1 MVKFLKNIAPDAV
14 AILAFL
20 VISFVYFATPI
31 SEGLV
36 LGGHDSVASIGSGQ
50 EQLQHL
56 AETGE
61 RTRWTGTMFSG
72 MPTYQISP
80 SYSSGK
86 LLDALYWVYGL
97 GTTGVLNYV
106 FLYLLGF
113 YILLRCFNLKPWV
126 SAVGAV
132 AWAFSSY
139 FFIIIAA
146 GHIWKAMTLALIP
159 PTIAGMILCYRG
171 KLLWGGALTALFTAL
186 QILSNH
192 AQMSYY
198 FFFLMALL
206 TICYGVAAL
215 LEKEKGERRKEE
227 DVASPLTAP
236 PSPLTA
242 TPSPLTA
249 TPSPLTVKG
258 WLKATGVIVCA
269 GILGVLANLPNL
281 YHTYTYSKES
291 MRGKAELTP
300 PASSKQTATEGLDRD
315 YITQWSYGIDETLT
329 LLIPEFKGGGSRSIL
344 DREGVEKLD
353 GYNEFRNN
361 AYQFQQMTGGQAYP
375 PGIMEYWGDQ
385 PFTVGPV
392 YVGAAICFLFVLGMF
407 YVGGPVKWALVLATL
422 LSFLFAWG
430 KNLMP
435 VTDFF
440 IDYLPLYNKFRTVSS
455 ALVVAEFTFP
465 LLAILA
471 LAKALCQPETL
482 FGSKAGRIGMGAA
495 TVLTTGLCL
504 LLAFVPSVAGD
515 CLSQNDAYTLNAMSG
530 WGFPPQLTSG
540 LKTAIVSMHHD
551 ILSSSALIS
560 GLICLVVS
568 IILWLWT
575 KKRVPAWAV
584 VGIIGV
590 VTLVDMW
597 KVNKNYL
604 NNDSFSDPVVQLNG
618 FAKTPAD
625 EQILADTSLSY
636 RVANLGAGN
645 PFNET
650 TNETSYYHKSIG
662 GYHAAK
668 LHRYQDLIDHHLNR
682 ELNSFT
688 KALGAAAGDITSIK
702 MDSIAPVLNM
712 LNTKY
717 FIFGQ
722 KQQAFAVEN
731 IYHNGNGWFVDKLD
745 FVPNADKEM
754 AALHGMDTKRE
765 AVADERF
772 RSALETTKLGQG
784 TVELTQYAPNEMH
797 YKVQSAEGGV
807 VVFSEIYYPGWTVTI
822 DGNEAEL
829 GRVNYILRA
838 VRVPAGAHEIK
849 MEFRPASVD
858 TTTSIAFFA
867 IGCIKGALLVA
878 IIIAIRRWRKKRKA

>member
-1 MVKFLKNIAPDAV
+1 MVKFLKHIAPDVV

-20 VISFVYFATPI
+20 VISFAYFATPI

-36 LGGHDSVASIGSGQ
+36 LGGHDSVAAIGSGQ
-50 EQLQHL
+50 EQVQFY

-72 MPTYQISP
+72 MPTYQIAP
-80 SYSSGK
+80 AYDSGK
-86 LLDALYWVYGL
+86 LLNFMYSIYGL

-113 YILLRCFNLKPWV
+113 YVLLRCFNLKPWLA
-126 SAVGAV
+126 AVGSV

-198 FFFLMALL
+198 FFFLMALITL
-206 TICYGVAAL
+206 CYGVATL
-215 LEKEKGERRKEE
+215 RGKKNTEE
-227 DVASPLTAP
+227 TSLTSNLSPLTP
-236 PSPLTA
+236 KS
-242 TPSPLTA
+242 
-249 TPSPLTVKG
+249 
-258 WLKATGVIVCA
+258 WLKATGVIAFA

-281 YHTYTYSKES
+281 YHTYTYAKES

-300 PASSKQTATEGLDRD
+300 PPSSGQKATEGLDRD

-329 LLIPEFKGGGSRSIL
+329 LLIPEYKGGGSRSIL
-344 DREGVEKLD
+344 EREGVEKLD
-353 GYNEFRNN
+353 GYSDFRTH

-407 YVGGPVKWALVLATL
+407 YVGGPVKWALVLATIVSL
-422 LSFLFAWG
+422 LFAWG

-440 IDYLPLYNKFRTVSS
+440 IDYLPMYNKFRTVSS

-471 LAKALCQPETL
+471 LAKVLKSPETL
-482 FGSKAGRIGMGAA
+482 FGTKAGRIGMGVA
-495 TVLTTGLCL
+495 TVFTTGLCL

-515 CLSQNDAYTLNAMSG
+515 CLSQNDVYTISAMNG
-530 WGFPPQLTSG
+530 WGFPAHFTSA
-540 LKTAIVSMHHD
+540 LKSAIVSMHHD
-551 ILSSSALIS
+551 ILSASALNS
-560 GLICLVVS
+560 GLICLAVS
-568 IILWLWT
+568 IVLWMWA
-575 KKRVPAWAV
+575 KKRIPAWAV
-584 VGIIGV
+584 IGV
-590 VTLVDMW
+590 IGAITLVDMW
-597 KVNKNYL
+597 MVNKNYL
-604 NNDSFSDPVVQLNG
+604 NNDSFSDPVVQLND

-625 EQILADTSLSY
+625 KQILADTSLSY

-682 ELNSFT
+682 ELTTFT

-717 FIFGQ
+717 FIFGRE
-722 KQQAFAVEN
+722 QQAFAVEN
-731 IYHNGNGWFVDKLD
+731 IYHNGNGWYVDQLD

-754 AALHGMDTKRE
+754 AALHGMDTKRA

-772 RSALETTKLGQG
+772 RNVLETSTLGQG
-784 TVELTQYAPNEMH
+784 TVELTHYAPNEMH
-797 YKVQSAEGGV
+797 YKVQSEAGGV
-807 VVFSEIYYPGWTVTI
+807 VVFSEIYYPGWTATI
-822 DGNEAEL
+822 DGEEVEL
-829 GRVNYILRA
+829 GRANYILRA
-838 VRVPAGAHEIK
+838 LRVPAGTHEVR
-849 MEFRPASVD
+849 MEFRPVSVE
-858 TTTSIAFFA
+858 TTDSVAFFA
-867 IGCIKGALLVA
+867 IGCIQGALILAVVVA
-878 IIIAIRRWRKKRKA
+878 IRKRRKNRKA

>member
-1 MVKFLKNIAPDAV
+1 MVKFLKHIAPDAV

-20 VISFVYFATPI
+20 VISFAYFATPI

-50 EQLQHL
+50 EQVQFY

-72 MPTYQISP
+72 MPTYQIAP
-80 SYSSGK
+80 VYDSGK
-86 LLDALYWVYGL
+86 WLNFMYSIYGL

-113 YILLRCFNLKPWV
+113 YVLLRCFNIKPWLAV
-126 SAVGAV
+126 VGSA

-159 PTIAGMILCYRG
+159 PTIAGMVLCYRG
-171 KLLWGGALTALFTAL
+171 KLLWGGAVTALFTAL

-206 TICYGVAAL
+206 AICYGIAAL
-215 LEKEKGERRKEE
+215 RKKTQT
-227 DVASPLTAP
+227 DNSPLTLN
-236 PSPLTA
+236 PSLLTF
-242 TPSPLTA
+242 
-249 TPSPLTVKG
+249 KG
-258 WLKATGVIVCA
+258 WLKATGVIAFA

-281 YHTYTYSKES
+281 YHTYTYAKES

-300 PASSKQTATEGLDRD
+300 PPSAGQKATEGLDRD

-329 LLIPEFKGGGSRSIL
+329 LLIPEYKGGGSRSIL
-344 DREGVEKLD
+344 EREGVEKLD
-353 GYNEFRNN
+353 GYSDFRTH

-422 LSFLFAWG
+422 LSLLFAWG

-440 IDYLPLYNKFRTVSS
+440 IDYLPMYNKFRTVSS

-471 LAKALCQPETL
+471 LAKVLKAPETL
-482 FGSKAGRIGMGAA
+482 FGTKQGRIGMGVA

-504 LLAFVPSVAGD
+504 LLAFVPGVAGD
-515 CLSQNDAYTLNAMSG
+515 CLSQNDAYTIGAMNG
-530 WGFPPQLTSG
+530 WGFPAHFTSA
-540 LKTAIVSMHHD
+540 LKDAIVSMHHD
-551 ILSSSALIS
+551 ILSASALNS
-560 GLICLVVS
+560 GLICLAVS
-568 IILWLWT
+568 IVLWLWT
-575 KKRVPAWAV
+575 KKRIPAWAV
-584 VGIIGV
+584 VGVIGA
-590 VTLVDMW
+590 VTLTDMW
-597 KVNKNYL
+597 MVNKNYL
-604 NNDSFSDPVVQLNG
+604 NNESFSDPVVQLND

-636 RVANLGAGN
+636 RVANLGGGS

-682 ELNSFT
+682 ELSDFT

-717 FIFGQ
+717 FIFGRE
-722 KQQAFAVEN
+722 QQAFAVEN
-731 IYHNGNGWFVDKLD
+731 IYHNGNGWFVDQLD

-772 RSALETTKLGQG
+772 RSALETQTLGQG
-784 TVELTQYAPNEMH
+784 TVELTLYAPNEMH
-797 YKVQSAEGGV
+797 YKVQSEAGGV
-807 VVFSEIYYPGWTVTI
+807 VVFSEIYYPGWTATI

-829 GRVNYILRA
+829 GRVNYVLRA
-838 VRVPAGAHEIK
+838 LRVPAGTHDIK
-849 MEFRPASVD
+849 MEFRPTSVS
-858 TTTSIAFFA
+858 TTTSIAYFA
-867 IGCIKGALLVA
+867 ICGILGLFLVA
-878 IIIAIRRWRKKRKA
+878 IVVVIRKKRKTELTKN

>member
-14 AILAFL
+14 AIAIFL
-20 VISFVYFATPI
+20 VISFAYFATPI

-36 LGGHDSVASIGSGQ
+36 LGGHDTVASIGCGR
-50 EQLQHL
+50 EQLAHL

-61 RTRWTGTMFSG
+61 RSRWIGTMFSG
-72 MPTYQISP
+72 MPTYQIAP
-80 SYSSGK
+80 SYDSGK
-86 LLDALYWVYGL
+86 LLDVVYAVYSL
-97 GTTGVLNYV
+97 GTTGVLSYV

-113 YILLRCFNLKPWV
+113 YILLRCFSVKPLL
-126 SAVGAV
+126 AGVGAV

-146 GHIWKAMTLALIP
+146 GHIWKVMTLALIP
-159 PTIAGMILCYRG
+159 PTIAGVILCYRG
-171 KLLWGGALTALFTAL
+171 KLLWGGVLVTLFTAL
-186 QILSNH
+186 QIMTNH
-192 AQMSYY
+192 IQMSYY
-198 FFFLMALL
+198 FCFLMALIV
-206 TICYGVAAL
+206 ICYGVSAVKNGA
-215 LEKEKGERRKEE
+215 GELNLK
-227 DVASPLTAP
+227 
-236 PSPLTA
+236 
-242 TPSPLTA
+242 
-249 TPSPLTVKG
+249 K
-258 WLKATGVIVCA
+258 WLKATAVVVVA
-269 GILGVLANLPNL
+269 GIAGVLANLPTL
-281 YHTYTYSKES
+281 YHTYAYSKES

-300 PASSKQTATEGLDRD
+300 LPSSKQEVTDGLERD

-344 DREGVEKLD
+344 EREGVEKLE
-353 GYNEFRNN
+353 GYNDFRTN
-361 AYQFQQMTGGQAYP
+361 AYQFQQMTGGKAYP

-407 YVGGPVKWALVLATL
+407 YVGGPVKWALVWATL

-440 IDYLPLYNKFRTVSS
+440 IDYLPMYNKFRTVSS

-465 LLAILA
+465 LLAMLA
-471 LAKALCQPETL
+471 LAKVLKSPETL
-482 FGSKAGRIGMGAA
+482 FGTKAGRLGMGVA
-495 TVLTTGLCL
+495 TALTTGLCL

-515 CLSQNDAYTLNAMSG
+515 CLSQSDAQTLGAMNG
-530 WGFPPQLTSG
+530 WGFPAQLTSG

-551 ILSSSALIS
+551 ILSASALNS
-560 GLICLVVS
+560 GLICLAVS
-568 IILWLWT
+568 IMLWLWA

-584 VGIIGV
+584 VGVIGV

-604 NNDSFSDPVVQLNG
+604 NDDSFADPVVQLND

-625 EQILADTSLSY
+625 IQILADTSLSY
-636 RVANLGAGN
+636 RVANLSGGS

-668 LHRYQDLIDHHLNR
+668 LHRYQDLIDRHLNR
-682 ELNSFT
+682 ELSDFT

-717 FIFGQ
+717 FIFGK

-745 FVPNADKEM
+745 FVANADKEM
-754 AALHGMDTKRE
+754 AALYGMDTKHE

-772 RSALETTKLGQG
+772 RSVLETQTLGQG
-784 TVELTQYAPNEMH
+784 TVELTHYAPNEMH
-797 YKVQSAEGGV
+797 YKVQSEAGGV
-807 VVFSEIYYPGWTVTI
+807 VVFSEIYYPGWTATI
-822 DGNEAEL
+822 DGEAVEL
-829 GRVNYILRA
+829 GRVNYVLRA
-838 VRVPAGAHEIK
+838 LRVPAGAHEVK
-849 MEFRPASVD
+849 MEFRPASVS
-858 TTTSIAFFA
+858 TTTGIAYFA
-867 IGCIKGALLVA
+867 ICGILGLFLVA
-878 IIIAIRRWRKKRKA
+878 IVVAIRKKRKTELTKN

>member
-1 MVKFLKNIAPDAV
+1 MVKFLKHIAPDAV

-20 VISFVYFATPI
+20 VISFAYFATPI

-50 EQLQHL
+50 EQVQFY

-72 MPTYQISP
+72 MPTYQIAP
-80 SYSSGK
+80 SYDSGK
-86 LLDALYWVYGL
+86 LLNFMYSIYGL

-113 YILLRCFNLKPWV
+113 YVLLRCFNIKPWL
-126 SAVGAV
+126 AVVGSV

-171 KLLWGGALTALFTAL
+171 KLLWGGAITALFTAL

-206 TICYGVAAL
+206 AICYGIAAL
-215 LEKEKGERRKEE
+215 LKKTQT
-227 DVASPLTAP
+227 DNSPLTFN
-236 PSPLTA
+236 PSPLTF
-242 TPSPLTA
+242 
-249 TPSPLTVKG
+249 KG
-258 WLKATGVIVCA
+258 WLKATGVIAFA

-281 YHTYTYSKES
+281 YHTYTYAKES

-300 PASSKQTATEGLDRD
+300 PPSAGQKATEGLDRD

-329 LLIPEFKGGGSRSIL
+329 LLIPEYKGGGSRSIL

-353 GYNEFRNN
+353 GYSEFRSH

-407 YVGGPVKWALVLATL
+407 YVGGPVKWALVLATIVSL
-422 LSFLFAWG
+422 LFAWG

-440 IDYLPLYNKFRTVSS
+440 IDYLPMYNKFRTVSS

-471 LAKALCQPETL
+471 LAKVLKSPETL
-482 FGSKAGRIGMGAA
+482 FGTKAGRIGMGVA

-515 CLSQNDAYTLNAMSG
+515 CLSQNDAYTIGAMNG
-530 WGFPPQLTSG
+530 WGFPAHFTSA
-540 LKTAIVSMHHD
+540 LKDAIVSMHHD
-551 ILSSSALIS
+551 ILSASALNS
-560 GLICLVVS
+560 GLICLAVS
-568 IILWLWT
+568 IVLWLWT
-575 KKRVPAWAV
+575 KKRIPAWAV
-584 VGIIGV
+584 VGVIGA
-590 VTLVDMW
+590 VTLTDMW
-597 KVNKNYL
+597 MVNKNYL
-604 NNDSFSDPVVQLNG
+604 NNESFSDPVVQLND

-636 RVANLGAGN
+636 RVANLGGGS

-682 ELNSFT
+682 ELSDFT

-717 FIFGQ
+717 FIFGRE
-722 KQQAFAVEN
+722 QQAFAVEN
-731 IYHNGNGWFVDKLD
+731 IYHNGNGWFVDQLD

-772 RSALETTKLGQG
+772 RNALETQTLGQG
-784 TVELTQYAPNEMH
+784 TVELTHYAPNEMH
-797 YKVQSAEGGV
+797 YKVQSEAGGV
-807 VVFSEIYYPGWTVTI
+807 VVFSEIYYPGWTATI
-822 DGNEAEL
+822 DGEAVEL
-829 GRVNYILRA
+829 GRVNYVLRA
-838 VRVPAGAHEIK
+838 LRVPAGTHDIK
-849 MEFRPASVD
+849 MEFRPASVS
-858 TTTSIAFFA
+858 TTTGIAYFA
-867 IGCIKGALLVA
+867 ICGILGLFLVA
-878 IIIAIRRWRKKRKA
+878 IVVAIRKKRKTELTKN

>member
-1 MVKFLKNIAPDAV
+1 MVKFLKHIAPDVV

-20 VISFVYFATPI
+20 VISFAYFATPI

-50 EQLQHL
+50 EQVQFY

-72 MPTYQISP
+72 MPTYQIAP
-80 SYSSGK
+80 AYDSGK
-86 LLDALYWVYGL
+86 LLNFMYSIYGL

-113 YILLRCFNLKPWV
+113 YVLLRCFNLKPWL
-126 SAVGAV
+126 ATVGSV

-198 FFFLMALL
+198 FFFLMALISL
-206 TICYGVAAL
+206 CYGVATL
-215 LEKEKGERRKEE
+215 RGKKNTE
-227 DVASPLTAP
+227 ASPLTVN
-236 PSPLTA
+236 PSPLT
-242 TPSPLTA
+242 P
-249 TPSPLTVKG
+249 KR
-258 WLKATGVIVCA
+258 WLKATGVIAFA

-281 YHTYTYSKES
+281 YHTYTYAKES

-300 PASSKQTATEGLDRD
+300 PPSSGQKATEGLDRD

-329 LLIPEFKGGGSRSIL
+329 LLIPEYKGGGSRSIL
-344 DREGVEKLD
+344 EREGVEKLD
-353 GYNEFRNN
+353 GYSDFRTY
-361 AYQFQQMTGGQAYP
+361 AYQFQQMAGGQAYP
-375 PGIMEYWGDQ
+375 PGIFEYWGDQ

-407 YVGGPVKWALVLATL
+407 YVGGPLKWALVLATL
-422 LSFLFAWG
+422 LSLLFAWG

-440 IDYLPLYNKFRTVSS
+440 IDYLPMYNKFRTVSS
-455 ALVVAEFTFP
+455 ALVVVEFTFP
-465 LLAILA
+465 LLATLA
-471 LAKALCQPETL
+471 LAKVLKAPETL
-482 FGSKAGRIGMGAA
+482 FGTKQGRIGMGVA
-495 TVLTTGLCL
+495 TALTTGLCL
-504 LLAFVPSVAGD
+504 LLAFMPSVAGD
-515 CLSQNDAYTLNAMSG
+515 CLSQNDAYTLSAMNG
-530 WGFPPQLTSG
+530 WGFPAHFTSA
-540 LKTAIVSMHHD
+540 LKSAIVSMHHD
-551 ILSSSALIS
+551 ILSASALNSALI
-560 GLICLVVS
+560 CLAVS
-568 IILWLWT
+568 IVLWMWA
-575 KKRVPAWAV
+575 KKRIPAWAV
-584 VGIIGV
+584 IGV
-590 VTLVDMW
+590 IGVITLVDMW
-597 KVNKNYL
+597 MVNKNYL
-604 NNDSFSDPVVQLNG
+604 NNDSFSDPVVQLND

-625 EQILADTSLSY
+625 KQILADTSLSY

-668 LHRYQDLIDHHLNR
+668 LHRYQDLIDRHLNR
-682 ELNSFT
+682 ELTTFT

-717 FIFGQ
+717 FIFGRE
-722 KQQAFAVEN
+722 QQAFAVEN
-731 IYHNGNGWFVDKLD
+731 IYHNGNGWYVDQLN

-754 AALHGMDTKRE
+754 AALHGMDTKRA

-772 RSALETTKLGQG
+772 RGVLETATLGQG
-784 TVELTQYAPNEMH
+784 TVELTHYAPNEMH
-797 YKVQSAEGGV
+797 YTVQSEEGGV
-807 VVFSEIYYPGWTVTI
+807 VVFSEIYYPGWTATI
-822 DGNEAEL
+822 DGTEAEL
-829 GRVNYILRA
+829 GRVNYVLRA
-838 VRVPAGAHEIK
+838 LRVPAGTHTIV
-849 MEFRPASVD
+849 MEFRPASVS
-858 TTTSIAFFA
+858 TTEYVAFLA
-867 IGCIKGALLVA
+867 IGCIKGLLLGAIIVA
-878 IIIAIRRWRKKRKA
+878 IRKRRKKNAS

>member
-1 MVKFLKNIAPDAV
+1 
-14 AILAFL
+14 
-20 VISFVYFATPI
+20 
-31 SEGLV
+31 
-36 LGGHDSVASIGSGQ
+36 
-50 EQLQHL
+50 
-56 AETGE
+56 
-61 RTRWTGTMFSG
+61 
-72 MPTYQISP
+72 
-80 SYSSGK
+80 
-86 LLDALYWVYGL
+86 
-97 GTTGVLNYV
+97 
-106 FLYLLGF
+106 
-113 YILLRCFNLKPWV
+113 
-126 SAVGAV
+126 
-132 AWAFSSY
+132 
-139 FFIIIAA
+139 
-146 GHIWKAMTLALIP
+146 
-159 PTIAGMILCYRG
+159 
-171 KLLWGGALTALFTAL
+171 
-186 QILSNH
+186 
-192 AQMSYY
+192 
-198 FFFLMALL
+198 
-206 TICYGVAAL
+206 
-215 LEKEKGERRKEE
+215 
-227 DVASPLTAP
+227 
-236 PSPLTA
+236 
-242 TPSPLTA
+242 
-249 TPSPLTVKG
+249 
-258 WLKATGVIVCA
+258 
-269 GILGVLANLPNL
+269 
-281 YHTYTYSKES
+281 
-291 MRGKAELTP
+291 
-300 PASSKQTATEGLDRD
+300 
-315 YITQWSYGIDETLT
+315 
-329 LLIPEFKGGGSRSIL
+329 
-344 DREGVEKLD
+344 
-353 GYNEFRNN
+353 
-361 AYQFQQMTGGQAYP
+361 
-375 PGIMEYWGDQ
+375 
-385 PFTVGPV
+385 
-392 YVGAAICFLFVLGMF
+392 
-407 YVGGPVKWALVLATL
+407 
-422 LSFLFAWG
+422 
-430 KNLMP
+430 
-435 VTDFF
+435 
-440 IDYLPLYNKFRTVSS
+440 
-455 ALVVAEFTFP
+455 VAEFTFP

-625 EQILADTSLSY
+625 EQVLADTSLSY

-772 RSALETTKLGQG
+772 RSALETQTLGQG

-797 YKVQSAEGGV
+797 YKVQSEAGGV
-807 VVFSEIYYPGWTVTI
+807 VVFSEIYYPGWTATI
-822 DGNEAEL
+822 DGKEAEL
-829 GRVNYILRA
+829 GRVNYVLRA
-838 VRVPAGAHEIK
+838 LRVPAGAHEIK
-849 MEFRPASVD
+849 MEFRPTSVS
-858 TTTSIAFFA
+858 TTTGIAYFA
-867 IGCIKGALLVA
+867 ICGILGLLLVA
-878 IIIAIRRWRKKRKA
+878 IVVAIRKKRKTELTKN

>member
-1 MVKFLKNIAPDAV
+1 MVKFLKNIAPDAIMV
-14 AILAFL
+14 LAFL
-20 VISFVYFATPI
+20 VISFAYFATPI

-36 LGGHDSVASIGSGQ
+36 LGGHDSVASIGCGQ

-61 RTRWTGTMFSG
+61 RTRWTGTVFSG
-72 MPTYQISP
+72 MPTYQIAP
-80 SYSSGK
+80 SYKSGS
-86 LLDALYWVYGL
+86 LLDFMYSIYGL

-113 YILLRCFNLKPWV
+113 YLLLRCFNLKPWI
-126 SAVGAV
+126 SAVGAI

-146 GHIWKAMTLALIP
+146 GHIWKVMTLALIP
-159 PTIAGMILCYRG
+159 PTIAGLVLCYRG

-186 QILSNH
+186 QIMSNH

-198 FFFLMALL
+198 FFFLMALIAL
-206 TICYGVAAL
+206 CYGVAAL
-215 LEKEKGERRKEE
+215 LKKKEE
-227 DVASPLTAP
+227 GIVPSAVDQPSLTI
-236 PSPLTA
+236 
-242 TPSPLTA
+242 
-249 TPSPLTVKG
+249 KG
-258 WLKATGVIVCA
+258 WLKATGVIAFA

-300 PASSKQTATEGLDRD
+300 PPSAKQESTEGLDRD

-344 DREGVEKLD
+344 EREGVEKLD
-353 GYNEFRNN
+353 GYNEFRSH

-392 YVGAAICFLFVLGMF
+392 YVGAAICFLFVLGIF

-422 LSFLFAWG
+422 LSLLFAWG

-440 IDYLPLYNKFRTVSS
+440 IDYLPMYNKFRTVSS
-455 ALVVAEFTFP
+455 ALVVVEFTFP
-465 LLAILA
+465 LLAMLA
-471 LAKALCQPETL
+471 LAKALRKPETL
-482 FGSKAGRIGMGAA
+482 FGTTNGRVGMGAA
-495 TVLTTGLCL
+495 TIFTTGLCL
-504 LLAFVPSVAGD
+504 LIAFVPSIAGD
-515 CLSQNDAYTLNAMSG
+515 CLSQNDAYTIGAMAN
-530 WGFPPQLTSG
+530 WGFPAHFTSA
-540 LKTAIVSMHHD
+540 LKDAIVSMHHD
-551 ILSSSALIS
+551 ILSASALRS
-560 GLICLVVS
+560 GLICLAVS
-568 IILWLWT
+568 ILLWLWT

-584 VGIIGV
+584 VGVVGI
-590 VTLVDMW
+590 VTLIDMW
-597 KVNKNYL
+597 SVNKNYL
-604 NNDSFSDPVVQLNG
+604 NNESFSDPVVQMNG

-682 ELNSFT
+682 ELADFT

-717 FIFGQ
+717 FIFGS

-731 IYHNGNGWFVDKLD
+731 IYHNGNGWFVDQLD

-772 RSALETTKLGQG
+772 RNALETSTLGQG
-784 TVELTQYAPNEMH
+784 TVELTHYAPNELH
-797 YKVQSAEGGV
+797 YKVQSATGGV
-807 VVFSEIYYPGWTVTI
+807 VVFSEIYYPGWTATI
-822 DGNEAEL
+822 DGTEAEL
-829 GRVNYILRA
+829 GRANYILRA
-838 VRVPAGAHEIK
+838 LRVPAGEHEVI

-858 TTTSIAFFA
+858 ATDTVAFFA
-867 IGCIKGALLVA
+867 IGGIHGLLIAA
-878 IIIAIRRWRKKRKA
+878 IIVTIRKRRKKVSA

>member
-1 MVKFLKNIAPDAV
+1 MVKFLKNSIPD
-14 AILAFL
+14 ILVILIFL
-20 VISFVYFATPI
+20 VISFVYFSTPI

-36 LGGHDSVASIGSGQ
+36 LGGHDSVASIGCGQ
-50 EQLQHL
+50 EQVQYYQ
-56 AETGE
+56 ETGE
-61 RTRWTGTMFSG
+61 RTRWTGTVFSG
-72 MPTYQISP
+72 MPTYQIAP
-80 SYSSGK
+80 AYDSGK
-86 LLDALYWVYGL
+86 LLNFLYSLYGL

-113 YILLRCFNLKPWV
+113 YILLRCFNLKPWL

-159 PTIAGMILCYRG
+159 PTIGGMILCYRG
-171 KLLWGGALTALFTAL
+171 KLLWGGAITALFTAL

-206 TICYGVAAL
+206 ALCYGVAAL
-215 LEKEKGERRKEE
+215 RKNAE
-227 DVASPLTAP
+227 VGNTPLTLNA
-236 PSPLTA
+236 
-242 TPSPLTA
+242 
-249 TPSPLTVKG
+249 
-258 WLKATGVIVCA
+258 WLKATGVIAFA

-281 YHTYTYSKES
+281 YHTYTYAQQS
-291 MRGKAELTP
+291 MRGKAELSP
-300 PASSKQTATEGLDRD
+300 LPSSKQEATEGLDRD

-329 LLIPEFKGGGSRSIL
+329 LLIPEYKGGGSRSIL
-344 DREGVEKLD
+344 EREGVEKLD
-353 GYNEFRNN
+353 GYDQFRSH
-361 AYQFQQMTGGQAYP
+361 AYQFQQMTGGKAYP
-375 PGIMEYWGDQ
+375 PGVLEYWGDQ

-392 YVGAAICFLFVLGMF
+392 YVGAAVCFLFVLGVF

-440 IDYLPLYNKFRTVSS
+440 IDYLPMYNKFRTVSS

-471 LAKALCQPETL
+471 LAKVLQSPETL
-482 FGSKAGRIGMGAA
+482 FGTKAGRIGMGLA

-504 LLAFVPSVAGD
+504 LLAFIPSVAGD
-515 CLSQNDAYTLNAMSG
+515 CLSQNDAYTLGAMNG
-530 WGFPPQLTSG
+530 WGFPAQFTG
-540 LKTAIVSMHHD
+540 ALKDAIVSMHQD
-551 ILSSSALIS
+551 ILSASALNS
-560 GLICLVVS
+560 GLICLAVS
-568 IILWLWT
+568 IVLWLWT

-584 VGIIGV
+584 VGVIGA

-604 NNDSFSDPVVQLNG
+604 NNDSFSDPVVQMSG

-625 EQILADTSLSY
+625 EQILLDTSLSY
-636 RVANLGAGN
+636 RVANLGGGS
-645 PFNET
+645 PFSET

-682 ELNSFT
+682 ELTDFT
-688 KALGAAAGDITSIK
+688 KAIGAAAGDITSIQ

-717 FIFGQ
+717 FIFGRE
-722 KQQAFAVEN
+722 QQAFAVEN
-731 IYHNGNGWFVDKLD
+731 IYHNGNGWFVDRLD

-772 RSALETTKLGQG
+772 RGALETQTLGQG
-784 TVELTQYAPNEMH
+784 TVELTSYAPNEMH
-797 YKVQSAEGGV
+797 YKVQSEAGGV
-807 VVFSEIYYPGWTVTI
+807 VVFSEIYYPGWTATI

-829 GRVNYILRA
+829 GRANYVLRA
-838 VRVPAGAHEIK
+838 LRVPAGEHEIV
-849 MEFRPASVD
+849 MEFRPASVSATD
-858 TTTSIAFFA
+858 SVAFLA
-867 IGCIKGALLVA
+867 IGGITGLLIAAISVA
-878 IIIAIRRWRKKRKA
+878 IKRRRQKNAS

>member
-1 MVKFLKNIAPDAV
+1 MPCVKVVFLMVKFLKNIAPDAV
-14 AILAFL
+14 AIAIFL
-20 VISFVYFATPI
+20 VISFAYFATPI

-36 LGGHDSVASIGSGQ
+36 LGGHDTVASIGCGR
-50 EQLQHL
+50 EQLAHL

-61 RTRWTGTMFSG
+61 RSRWIGTMFSG
-72 MPTYQISP
+72 MPTYQIAP
-80 SYSSGK
+80 SYDSGK
-86 LLDALYWVYGL
+86 LLDVVYAVYSL
-97 GTTGVLNYV
+97 GTTGVLSYV

-113 YILLRCFNLKPWV
+113 YILLRCFSVKPLL
-126 SAVGAV
+126 AGVGAV

-146 GHIWKAMTLALIP
+146 GHIWKVMTLALIP
-159 PTIAGMILCYRG
+159 PTIAGVILCYRG
-171 KLLWGGALTALFTAL
+171 KLLWGGVLVTLFTAL
-186 QILSNH
+186 QIMTNH
-192 AQMSYY
+192 IQMSYY
-198 FFFLMALL
+198 FCFLMALIV
-206 TICYGVAAL
+206 ICYGVSAVKNGA
-215 LEKEKGERRKEE
+215 GELNLK
-227 DVASPLTAP
+227 
-236 PSPLTA
+236 
-242 TPSPLTA
+242 
-249 TPSPLTVKG
+249 K
-258 WLKATGVIVCA
+258 WLKATAVVVVA
-269 GILGVLANLPNL
+269 GIAGVLANLPTL
-281 YHTYTYSKES
+281 YHTYAYSKES

-300 PASSKQTATEGLDRD
+300 LPSSKQEVTDGLERD

-344 DREGVEKLD
+344 EREGVEKLE
-353 GYNEFRNN
+353 GYNDFRTN
-361 AYQFQQMTGGQAYP
+361 AYQFQQMTGGKAYP

-407 YVGGPVKWALVLATL
+407 YVGGPVKWALILATL

-440 IDYLPLYNKFRTVSS
+440 IDYLPMYNKFRTVSS

-465 LLAILA
+465 LLAMLA
-471 LAKALCQPETL
+471 LAKVLKSPDTL
-482 FGSKAGRIGMGAA
+482 FGTKAGRLGMGVA
-495 TVLTTGLCL
+495 TALTTGLCL

-515 CLSQNDAYTLNAMSG
+515 CLSQNDAQTLGAMNG
-530 WGFPPQLTSG
+530 WGFPAQLTSG

-551 ILSSSALIS
+551 ILSASALNS
-560 GLICLVVS
+560 GLICLAVS
-568 IILWLWT
+568 IMLWLWA

-584 VGIIGV
+584 VGVIGV

-604 NNDSFSDPVVQLNG
+604 NDDSFADPVVQLND

-625 EQILADTSLSY
+625 IQILADTSLSY
-636 RVANLGAGN
+636 RVANLSGGS

-668 LHRYQDLIDHHLNR
+668 LHRYQDLIDRHLNR
-682 ELNSFT
+682 ELSDFT

-717 FIFGQ
+717 FIFGK

-731 IYHNGNGWFVDKLD
+731 IYHNGNGWFVDTLD
-745 FVPNADKEM
+745 FVANADKEM
-754 AALHGMDTKRE
+754 AALYGMDTKHE

-772 RSALETTKLGQG
+772 RSVLETQTLGQG
-784 TVELTQYAPNEMH
+784 TVELTHYAPNEMH
-797 YKVQSAEGGV
+797 YKVQSEAGGV
-807 VVFSEIYYPGWTVTI
+807 VVFSEIYYPGWTATI
-822 DGNEAEL
+822 DGEAVEL
-829 GRVNYILRA
+829 GRVNYVLRA
-838 VRVPAGAHEIK
+838 LRVPAGTHDIK
-849 MEFRPASVD
+849 MEFRPTSIS
-858 TTTSIAFFA
+858 TTTGIAYFA
-867 IGCIKGALLVA
+867 ICGILGLFLVA
-878 IIIAIRRWRKKRKA
+878 IVVAIRKIRKTELTKN

>member
-1 MVKFLKNIAPDAV
+1 MVKFLKHIAPDAV

-20 VISFVYFATPI
+20 VISFAYFATPI

-50 EQLQHL
+50 EQVQFY
-56 AETGE
+56 AEMGE

-72 MPTYQISP
+72 MPTYQIAP
-80 SYSSGK
+80 SYDSGK
-86 LLDALYWVYGL
+86 LLNFMYCIYGL

-113 YILLRCFNLKPWV
+113 YVLLRCFNIKPWL
-126 SAVGAV
+126 AVVGSV

-171 KLLWGGALTALFTAL
+171 KLLWGGAITALFTAL

-206 TICYGVAAL
+206 AICYGIAAL
-215 LEKEKGERRKEE
+215 RKKTQT
-227 DVASPLTAP
+227 DNSPLTLN
-236 PSPLTA
+236 PSLLTF
-242 TPSPLTA
+242 
-249 TPSPLTVKG
+249 KG
-258 WLKATGVIVCA
+258 WLKATGVIAFA

-281 YHTYTYSKES
+281 YHTYTYAKES

-300 PASSKQTATEGLDRD
+300 PPSAGQKATEGLDRD

-329 LLIPEFKGGGSRSIL
+329 LLIPEYKGGGSRSIL

-353 GYNEFRNN
+353 GYNDFRSH

-407 YVGGPVKWALVLATL
+407 YVGGPVKWALVLATIVSL
-422 LSFLFAWG
+422 LFAWG

-440 IDYLPLYNKFRTVSS
+440 IDYLPMYNKFRTVSS

-465 LLAILA
+465 LLAMLA
-471 LAKALCQPETL
+471 LAKVLKSPETL
-482 FGSKAGRIGMGAA
+482 FGTKAGRIGMGVA
-495 TVLTTGLCL
+495 TVFTTGLCL
-504 LLAFVPSVAGD
+504 LLAFIPSVAGD
-515 CLSQNDAYTLNAMSG
+515 CLSQNDAYTIGAMNG
-530 WGFPPQLTSG
+530 WGFPAHFTSA
-540 LKTAIVSMHHD
+540 LKDAIVSMHHD
-551 ILSSSALIS
+551 ILSASALNS
-560 GLICLVVS
+560 GLICLAVS
-568 IILWLWT
+568 IVLWLWT
-575 KKRVPAWAV
+575 KKRIPAWAV
-584 VGIIGV
+584 VGVIGA
-590 VTLVDMW
+590 VTLTDMW
-597 KVNKNYL
+597 MVNKNYL
-604 NNDSFSDPVVQLNG
+604 NNESFSDPVVQLND

-636 RVANLGAGN
+636 RVANLGGGS

-682 ELNSFT
+682 ELSDFT

-717 FIFGQ
+717 FIFGRE
-722 KQQAFAVEN
+722 QQAFAVEN
-731 IYHNGNGWFVDKLD
+731 IYHNGNGWFVDQLD

-772 RSALETTKLGQG
+772 RSALETQTLGQG

-797 YKVQSAEGGV
+797 YKVQSEAGGV
-807 VVFSEIYYPGWTVTI
+807 VVFSEIYYPGWTATI

-829 GRVNYILRA
+829 GRVNYVLRA
-838 VRVPAGAHEIK
+838 LRVPAGTHEIK
-849 MEFRPASVD
+849 MEFRPASVS
-858 TTTSIAFFA
+858 TTTGIAYFA
-867 IGCIKGALLVA
+867 ICGILGLFLVA
-878 IIIAIRRWRKKRKA
+878 IVVAIRKKRKTELTKN

>member
-1 MVKFLKNIAPDAV
+1 MVKFLKHIAPDAV

-20 VISFVYFATPI
+20 VISFAYFATPI

-50 EQLQHL
+50 EQVQFY

-72 MPTYQISP
+72 MPTYQIAP
-80 SYSSGK
+80 SYDSGK
-86 LLDALYWVYGL
+86 LLNFMYSIYGL

-113 YILLRCFNLKPWV
+113 YVLLRCFNIKPWL
-126 SAVGAV
+126 AVVGSV

-171 KLLWGGALTALFTAL
+171 KLLWGGAITALFTAL

-206 TICYGVAAL
+206 AICYGIAAL
-215 LEKEKGERRKEE
+215 RKKTQT
-227 DVASPLTAP
+227 DNSPLTFN
-236 PSPLTA
+236 PSPLTF
-242 TPSPLTA
+242 
-249 TPSPLTVKG
+249 KG
-258 WLKATGVIVCA
+258 WLKATGVIAFA

-281 YHTYTYSKES
+281 YHTYTYAKES

-300 PASSKQTATEGLDRD
+300 PPSAGQKATEGLDRD

-329 LLIPEFKGGGSRSIL
+329 LLIPEYKGGGSRSIL

-353 GYNEFRNN
+353 GYSEFRSH

-422 LSFLFAWG
+422 LSLLFAWG

-440 IDYLPLYNKFRTVSS
+440 IDYLPMYNKFRTVSS

-471 LAKALCQPETL
+471 LAKVLKAPETL
-482 FGSKAGRIGMGAA
+482 FGTKQGRIGMGVA
-495 TVLTTGLCL
+495 TVFTTGLCL
-504 LLAFVPSVAGD
+504 LLAFIPSVAGD
-515 CLSQNDAYTLNAMSG
+515 CLSQNDAYTIGAMNG
-530 WGFPPQLTSG
+530 WGFPAHFTSA
-540 LKTAIVSMHHD
+540 LKDAIVSMHHD
-551 ILSSSALIS
+551 ILSASALNS
-560 GLICLVVS
+560 GLICLAVS
-568 IILWLWT
+568 IVLWLWT
-575 KKRVPAWAV
+575 KKRIPAWAV
-584 VGIIGV
+584 VGVIGA
-590 VTLVDMW
+590 VTLTDMW
-597 KVNKNYL
+597 MVNKNYL
-604 NNDSFSDPVVQLNG
+604 NNESFSDPVVQLND

-636 RVANLGAGN
+636 RVANLGGGS

-682 ELNSFT
+682 ELSDFT

-717 FIFGQ
+717 FIFGK

-731 IYHNGNGWFVDKLD
+731 IYHNGNGWFVDQLD

-754 AALHGMDTKRE
+754 AALHGMDTKRK

-772 RSALETTKLGQG
+772 RNVLETSTLGQG
-784 TVELTQYAPNEMH
+784 TVELTHYAPNEMH
-797 YKVQSAEGGV
+797 YKVQSEAGGV
-807 VVFSEIYYPGWTVTI
+807 VVFSEIYYPGWTATI
-822 DGNEAEL
+822 DGEEVEL
-829 GRVNYILRA
+829 GRANYILRA
-838 VRVPAGAHEIK
+838 LRIPAGTHEVR
-849 MEFRPASVD
+849 MEFRPVSVE
-858 TTTSIAFFA
+858 TTDSVAFFA
-867 IGCIKGALLVA
+867 IGCIQGALILAVVVA
-878 IIIAIRRWRKKRKA
+878 IRKRRKNRKA

>member
-1 MVKFLKNIAPDAV
+1 MVKFLKHIAPDAV

-20 VISFVYFATPI
+20 VISFAYFATPI

-50 EQLQHL
+50 EQVQFY

-72 MPTYQISP
+72 MPTYQIAP
-80 SYSSGK
+80 SYDSGK
-86 LLDALYWVYGL
+86 LLNFMYSIYGL

-113 YILLRCFNLKPWV
+113 YVLLRCFNIKPWL
-126 SAVGAV
+126 AVVGSV

-171 KLLWGGALTALFTAL
+171 KLLWGGAITALFTAL

-198 FFFLMALL
+198 FFFLMALISL
-206 TICYGVAAL
+206 CYGGAAL
-215 LEKEKGERRKEE
+215 FGKEKG
-227 DVASPLTAP
+227 DATSSPLK
-236 PSPLTA
+236 S
-242 TPSPLTA
+242 
-249 TPSPLTVKG
+249 SPLTVKS
-258 WLKATGVIVCA
+258 WLKATGVIAFA

-281 YHTYTYSKES
+281 YHTYTYAKES

-300 PASSKQTATEGLDRD
+300 PPSAGQKATEGLDRD

-329 LLIPEFKGGGSRSIL
+329 LLIPEYKGGGSRSIL

-353 GYNEFRNN
+353 GYSEFRSH

-407 YVGGPVKWALVLATL
+407 YVSGPVKWALVLATIVSL
-422 LSFLFAWG
+422 LFSWG

-440 IDYLPLYNKFRTVSS
+440 IDYLPMYNKFRTVSS

-471 LAKALCQPETL
+471 LAKVLKSPETL
-482 FGSKAGRIGMGAA
+482 FGTKAGRIGMGVA
-495 TVLTTGLCL
+495 TVFTTGLCL
-504 LLAFVPSVAGD
+504 LLAFIPSVAGD
-515 CLSQNDAYTLNAMSG
+515 CLSQNDAYTIGAMNG
-530 WGFPPQLTSG
+530 WGFPTHFTSA
-540 LKTAIVSMHHD
+540 LKDAIVSMHHD
-551 ILSSSALIS
+551 ILSASALNS
-560 GLICLVVS
+560 GLICLAVS
-568 IILWLWT
+568 IVLWLWT
-575 KKRVPAWAV
+575 KKRIPAWAV
-584 VGIIGV
+584 VGVIGA
-590 VTLVDMW
+590 VTLTDMW
-597 KVNKNYL
+597 MVNKNYL
-604 NNDSFSDPVVQLNG
+604 NNESFSDPVVQLND

-636 RVANLGAGN
+636 RVANLGGGS

-668 LHRYQDLIDHHLNR
+668 LHRYQDLIDHHLHR
-682 ELNSFT
+682 ELSDFT

-717 FIFGQ
+717 FIFGK

-731 IYHNGNGWFVDKLD
+731 IYHNGNGWFIDKLD

-754 AALHGMDTKRE
+754 AALYGMDTKRE

-772 RSALETTKLGQG
+772 RSALETQTLGQG

-797 YKVQSAEGGV
+797 YKVQSEAGGV
-807 VVFSEIYYPGWTVTI
+807 VVFSEIYYPGWTATI
-822 DGNEAEL
+822 DGEAVEL
-829 GRVNYILRA
+829 GRVNYVLRA
-838 VRVPAGAHEIK
+838 LRVPAGAHEVK
-849 MEFRPASVD
+849 MEFRPASVS
-858 TTTSIAFFA
+858 TTTGIAYFA
-867 IGCIKGALLVA
+867 ICGILGLFLVA
-878 IIIAIRRWRKKRKA
+878 IVVAIQKKRKTELTKN

>member
-1 MVKFLKNIAPDAV
+1 MQKFLKHIVPDVV
-14 AILAFL
+14 AILIFL
-20 VISFVYFATPI
+20 VISFVYFATPL

-36 LGGHDSVASIGSGQ
+36 LGGHDSVASIGLGQ

-61 RTRWTGTMFSG
+61 RTRWTGTVFSG

-80 SYSSGK
+80 SYTSGK
-86 LLDALYWVYGL
+86 LLDMLYGIYGL
-97 GTTGVLNYV
+97 GTSGVLNYL

-113 YILLRCFNLKPWV
+113 YILLRSFKLKPWI
-126 SAVGAV
+126 SIVGSV

-146 GHIWKAMTLALIP
+146 GHIWKVMTLALIP
-159 PTIAGMILCYRG
+159 PTIGGMVLCYRG
-171 KLLWGGALTALFTAL
+171 KLISGGAVTALFTAL
-186 QILSNH
+186 QIMTNH
-192 AQMSYY
+192 VQMSYY
-198 FFFLMALL
+198 FLFLMALL
-206 TICYGVAAL
+206 TLCYGVAAL
-215 LEKEKGERRKEE
+215 LKKNTSELDGQDG
-227 DVASPLTAP
+227 DVLPTL
-236 PSPLTA
+236 
-242 TPSPLTA
+242 
-249 TPSPLTVKG
+249 KG
-258 WLKATGVIVCA
+258 WLKATGVIAFA

-300 PASSKQTATEGLDRD
+300 SKSSQQEATEGLDRD
-315 YITQWSYGIDETLT
+315 YITQWSYGIDETMT
-329 LLIPEFKGGGSRSIL
+329 LLIPEYKGGGSRSIL
-344 DREGVEKLD
+344 DRKGVEDLD
-353 GYNEFRNN
+353 GYSDFRTN
-361 AYQFQQMTGGQAYP
+361 AYQFQQMTGGQGYP

-392 YVGAAICFLFVLGMF
+392 YVGAAICFLFVLGIC

-440 IDYLPLYNKFRTVSS
+440 IDYLPMYNKFRTVSS
-455 ALVVAEFTFP
+455 ALVVAEFTIP

-471 LAKALCQPETL
+471 FAKVLRNPDSL
-482 FGSKAGRIGMGAA
+482 FGTKEGRVGMGVA
-495 TVLTTGLCL
+495 TMCTTVLCL
-504 LLAFVPSVAGD
+504 LLAFIPSLAGD
-515 CLSQNDAYTLNAMSG
+515 CLSQNDAYTLSQMNS
-530 WGFPPQLTSG
+530 WGFDPHFTSS
-540 LKTAIVSMHHD
+540 LKASVVSMHHD
-551 ILSSSALIS
+551 ILSSSALNS
-560 GLICLVVS
+560 GLICLAVS
-568 IILWLWT
+568 VMLWAWT

-584 VGIIGV
+584 IGFVGV

-597 KVNKNYL
+597 NVNKKYL
-604 NNDSFSDPVVQLNG
+604 NDESFTDPVARMKD

-636 RVANLGAGN
+636 RVANLGGGS

-682 ELNSFT
+682 ELNAFAQAIGT
-688 KALGAAAGDITSIK
+688 AAGDITRVQ

-717 FIFGQ
+717 FIFGR
-722 KQQAFAVEN
+722 KQQAFAIEN
-731 IYHNGNGWFVDKLD
+731 SYHNGNGWFVDTLE
-745 FVPNADKEM
+745 FVPNPDQEM

-772 RSALETTKLGQG
+772 RSTLETPLLGKG
-784 TVELTQYAPNEMH
+784 TVELTQYAPNEMR
-797 YKVQSAEGGV
+797 YTVKSDTGGV
-807 VVFSEIYYPGWTVTI
+807 VVFSEIYYPGWTATI
-822 DGNEAEL
+822 DGAAAEL
-829 GRVNYILRA
+829 GRVNYVLRA
-838 VRVPAGAHEIK
+838 LRVPAGEHEVR
-849 MEFRPASVD
+849 MEFRPASVE
-858 TTTSIAFFA
+858 TTDSIAFLA
-867 IGCIKGALLVA
+867 IGFIHGLLLLAVTNV
-878 IIIAIRRWRKKRKA
+878 IRRRKTLHVATNKD

>member
-1 MVKFLKNIAPDAV
+1 MTKFLKNIAPDAV
-14 AILAFL
+14 AIIAFL
-20 VISFVYFATPI
+20 VISFAYFATPI

-36 LGGHDSVASIGSGQ
+36 LGGHDTVASIGSGQ
-50 EQLQHL
+50 EQLQHM

-61 RTRWTGTMFSG
+61 RTRWTGTLFSG
-72 MPTYQISP
+72 MPTYQIAP
-80 SYSSGK
+80 AYSSGK
-86 LLDALYWVYGL
+86 LLDFLYYIYGL

-113 YILLRCFNLKPWV
+113 YILLRCFNIKPWL
-126 SAVGAV
+126 SAVGAI

-159 PTIAGMILCYRG
+159 PTIAGMVLCYRG
-171 KLLWGGALTALFTAL
+171 KLLWGGAITALFTAL

-192 AQMSYY
+192 VQMSYY

-206 TICYGVAAL
+206 TICYGVAAIL
-215 LEKEKGERRKEE
+215 GKKKGGKNHEVGLKENG
-227 DVASPLTAP
+227 VASPLTV
-236 PSPLTA
+236 
-242 TPSPLTA
+242 TPS
-249 TPSPLTVKG
+249 SLTVKT
-258 WLKATGVIVCA
+258 WLKATGVIAFA

-300 PASSKQTATEGLDRD
+300 PASSGQKATEGLDRD

-329 LLIPEFKGGGSRSIL
+329 LLIPEYKGGGSRSIL
-344 DREGVEKLD
+344 DREGVEDLE

-422 LSFLFAWG
+422 LSLLFAWG

-440 IDYLPLYNKFRTVSS
+440 IDYLPMYNKFRTVSS

-465 LLAILA
+465 LLAMLA
-471 LAKALCQPETL
+471 LAKVLKSPETL
-482 FGSKAGRIGMGAA
+482 FGTQQGRIGMGVA

-504 LLAFVPSVAGD
+504 LIAFVPSVAGD
-515 CLSQNDAYTLNAMSG
+515 CLSQNDAHTLGAMNG

-551 ILSSSALIS
+551 ILSASALKS
-560 GLICLVVS
+560 GLICLAVS
-568 IILWLWT
+568 IMLWLWT

-604 NNDSFSDPVVQLNG
+604 NNDSFSDPVVRMSG

-625 EQILADTSLSY
+625 VQILADTSLSY

-682 ELNSFT
+682 ELADFT

-731 IYHNGNGWFVDKLD
+731 IYHNGNGWFVDRLD

-772 RSALETTKLGQG
+772 RNALETQTLGQG
-784 TVELTQYAPNEMH
+784 TVELTLYAPNEMH
-797 YKVQSAEGGV
+797 YKVQSEAGGV
-807 VVFSEIYYPGWTVTI
+807 VVFSEIYYPGWTATI

-829 GRVNYILRA
+829 GRVNYVLRA
-838 VRVPAGAHEIK
+838 LRVPAGTHEIK
-849 MEFRPASVD
+849 MEFRPTSVS
-858 TTTSIAFFA
+858 TTTGIAYFA
-867 IGCIKGALLVA
+867 IGGIIVLLLAAIAGVIRKRINIKQTQN
-878 IIIAIRRWRKKRKA
+878 

>member
-1 MVKFLKNIAPDAV
+1 MVKFLKNIAPDAI
-14 AILAFL
+14 AILIFL
-20 VISFVYFATPI
+20 VISFAYFATPL

-36 LGGHDSVASIGSGQ
+36 LGGHDSVASIGCGQ

-61 RTRWTGTMFSG
+61 RTRWTGTVFSG
-72 MPTYQISP
+72 MPTYQIAP
-80 SYSSGK
+80 SYDSGK
-86 LLDALYWVYGL
+86 LLNALYSVYGL

-113 YILLRCFNLKPWV
+113 YILLRSLSLKPWV

-171 KLLWGGALTALFTAL
+171 KLLWGGAVTALFTAL
-186 QILSNH
+186 QIMSNH

-198 FFFLMALL
+198 FFFLMALFAL
-206 TICYGVAAL
+206 CYGIAAL
-215 LEKEKGERRKEE
+215 KKKKDLVTKCKEGT
-227 DVASPLTAP
+227 SNIP
-236 PSPLTA
+236 
-242 TPSPLTA
+242 TPA
-249 TPSPLTVKG
+249 G
-258 WLKATGVIVCA
+258 WIKATVVIGLA
-269 GILGVLANLPNL
+269 GMLGVLANLPNL

-300 PASSKQTATEGLDRD
+300 PPSSKQEATEGLDRD

-329 LLIPEFKGGGSRSIL
+329 LLIPEYKGGGSRSIL

-353 GYNEFRNN
+353 GYNEFHSH
-361 AYQFQQMTGGQAYP
+361 AYQFQQMTGGQSYP

-407 YVGGPVKWALVLATL
+407 YVGGPLKWALVLATL
-422 LSFLFAWG
+422 LSLLFSWG

-440 IDYLPLYNKFRTVSS
+440 IDYLPMYNKFRTVSS
-455 ALVVAEFTFP
+455 ALVVAEFTLP
-465 LLAILA
+465 LLAMLA
-471 LAKALCQPETL
+471 LAKVLHQPETL
-482 FGSKAGRIGMGAA
+482 FGTKKGRIGMGVA
-495 TVLTTGLCL
+495 TALTTGLCL
-504 LLAFVPSVAGD
+504 LLAFFPGVAGD
-515 CLSQNDAYTLNAMSG
+515 CLSPNDAYTLSSMNG
-530 WGFPPQLTSG
+530 WGFPANFTSG
-540 LKTAIVSMHHD
+540 MKEAIVNMHHD
-551 ILSSSALIS
+551 ILSASALNS
-560 GLICLVVS
+560 GLICLAVS
-568 IILWLWT
+568 IMLWLWT
-575 KKRVPAWAV
+575 KKRVPAWAL
-584 VGIIGV
+584 VGFVGV
-590 VTLVDMW
+590 VTLIDMW
-597 KVNKNYL
+597 SVNKKYL
-604 NNDSFSDPVVQLNG
+604 NNDSFSDPVAQMDG

-636 RVANLGAGN
+636 RVANLGGGS

-682 ELNSFT
+682 ELSDFT
-688 KALGAAAGDITSIK
+688 KALGNAAGDVTSIK

-717 FIFGQ
+717 FIFGR

-731 IYHNGNGWFVDKLD
+731 VYHNGNGWFVDSLE
-745 FVPNADKEM
+745 FVPNADAEM
-754 AALHGMDTKRE
+754 AGLRGMDTKRE

-772 RSALETTKLGQG
+772 RDALETPSLGQG
-784 TVELTQYAPNEMH
+784 TVELTHYAPNELN
-797 YKVQSAEGGV
+797 YKVQSEKGGV
-807 VVFSEIYYPGWTVTI
+807 VVFSEIYYPGWTATI
-822 DGNEAEL
+822 DGNEAEI
-829 GRVNYILRA
+829 GRANYVLRA
-838 VRVPAGAHEIK
+838 LRVPAGQHEIR

-858 TTTSIAFFA
+858 TTDSIAFFA
-867 IGCIKGALLVA
+867 IGCIKGLLLGA
-878 IIIAIRRWRKKRKA
+878 IIGAIRRRRNKSAA

>member
-1 MVKFLKNIAPDAV
+1 MVKFLKNSIPD
-14 AILAFL
+14 ILVILIFL
-20 VISFVYFATPI
+20 VISFVYFSTPI

-36 LGGHDSVASIGSGQ
+36 LGGHDSVASIGCGQ
-50 EQLQHL
+50 EQVQYYQ
-56 AETGE
+56 ETGE
-61 RTRWTGTMFSG
+61 RTRWTGTVFSG
-72 MPTYQISP
+72 MPTYQIAP
-80 SYSSGK
+80 AYDSGK
-86 LLDALYWVYGL
+86 LLNFLYSLYGL

-113 YILLRCFNLKPWV
+113 YILLRCFNLKPWL

-159 PTIAGMILCYRG
+159 PTIGGMILCYRG
-171 KLLWGGALTALFTAL
+171 KLLWGGAITALFTAL

-206 TICYGVAAL
+206 ALCYGVAAL
-215 LEKEKGERRKEE
+215 RKNAE
-227 DVASPLTAP
+227 VGNTPLTLNA
-236 PSPLTA
+236 
-242 TPSPLTA
+242 
-249 TPSPLTVKG
+249 
-258 WLKATGVIVCA
+258 WLKATGVIAFA

-281 YHTYTYSKES
+281 YHTYTYAQQS
-291 MRGKAELTP
+291 MRGKAELSP
-300 PASSKQTATEGLDRD
+300 LPSSKQEATEGLDRD

-329 LLIPEFKGGGSRSIL
+329 LLIPEYKGGGSRSIL
-344 DREGVEKLD
+344 EREGVEKLD
-353 GYNEFRNN
+353 GYDQFRSH
-361 AYQFQQMTGGQAYP
+361 AYQFQQMTGGKAYP
-375 PGIMEYWGDQ
+375 PGVLEYWGDQ

-392 YVGAAICFLFVLGMF
+392 YVGAAVCFLFVLGVF

-440 IDYLPLYNKFRTVSS
+440 IDYLPMYNKFRTVSS

-471 LAKALCQPETL
+471 LAKVLQSPETL
-482 FGSKAGRIGMGAA
+482 FGTKAGRIGMGLA

-504 LLAFVPSVAGD
+504 LLAFIPSVAGD
-515 CLSQNDAYTLNAMSG
+515 CLSQNDAYTLGAMNG
-530 WGFPPQLTSG
+530 WGFPAQFTG
-540 LKTAIVSMHHD
+540 ALKDAIVSMHQD
-551 ILSSSALIS
+551 ILSASALNS
-560 GLICLVVS
+560 GLICLAVS
-568 IILWLWT
+568 IVLWLWT

-584 VGIIGV
+584 VGVIGA

-604 NNDSFSDPVVQLNG
+604 NNDSFSDPVVQMSG

-625 EQILADTSLSY
+625 EQILLDTSLSY
-636 RVANLGAGN
+636 RVANLGGGS

-682 ELNSFT
+682 ELTDFT
-688 KALGAAAGDITSIK
+688 KAIGAAAGDITSIQ

-717 FIFGQ
+717 FIFGRE
-722 KQQAFAVEN
+722 QQAFAVEN
-731 IYHNGNGWFVDKLD
+731 IYHNGNGWFVDRLD

-772 RSALETTKLGQG
+772 RGALETQTLGQG
-784 TVELTQYAPNEMH
+784 TVELTSYAPNEMH
-797 YKVQSAEGGV
+797 YKVQSEAGGV
-807 VVFSEIYYPGWTVTI
+807 VVFSEIYYPGWTATI

-829 GRVNYILRA
+829 GRANYVLRA
-838 VRVPAGAHEIK
+838 LRVPAGEHEIV
-849 MEFRPASVD
+849 MEFRPASVSATD
-858 TTTSIAFFA
+858 SVAFLA
-867 IGCIKGALLVA
+867 IGGITGLLIAAISVA
-878 IIIAIRRWRKKRKA
+878 IKRRRQKNAS

>member
-20 VISFVYFATPI
+20 VISFAYFATPL

-36 LGGHDSVASIGSGQ
+36 LGGHDSVASIGCGQ

-61 RTRWTGTMFSG
+61 RTRWTGTVFSG
-72 MPTYQISP
+72 MPTYQIAP
-80 SYSSGK
+80 AYSSSK
-86 LLDALYWVYGL
+86 LLNFLYSLYAL

-113 YILLRCFNLKPWV
+113 YILLRTLNLKPWL

-146 GHIWKAMTLALIP
+146 GHIWKVMTLALIP

-198 FFFLMALL
+198 FFFLMALITL
-206 TICYGVAAL
+206 CYGVAAL
-215 LEKEKGERRKEE
+215 RGKKHTE
-227 DVASPLTAP
+227 VTPATTS
-236 PSPLTA
+236 PSPLTV
-242 TPSPLTA
+242 
-249 TPSPLTVKG
+249 TPSPLTVNG
-258 WLKATGVIVCA
+258 WLKATGVIAFA

-291 MRGKAELTP
+291 MRGKSELTP
-300 PASSKQTATEGLDRD
+300 SPAAGQKATEGLDRD

-329 LLIPEFKGGGSRSIL
+329 LLIPEYKGGGSRSIL

-353 GYNEFRNN
+353 GYNEFRTQ

-392 YVGAAICFLFVLGMF
+392 YVGAAICFLFVLGIF
-407 YVGGPVKWALVLATL
+407 YVGGPIKWALVLATL
-422 LSFLFAWG
+422 LSLLFAWG

-440 IDYLPLYNKFRTVSS
+440 IDYMPMYNKFRTVSS
-455 ALVVAEFTFP
+455 ALVVVEFTFP
-465 LLAILA
+465 LLAMLA
-471 LAKALCQPETL
+471 LAKALRQPESLLGT
-482 FGSKAGRIGMGAA
+482 KQGRVGMGVA
-495 TVLTTGLCL
+495 TALTTGLCL
-504 LLAFVPSVAGD
+504 LLAFFPGTAGD
-515 CLSQNDAYTLNAMSG
+515 CLSANDAYTLNAMTK
-530 WGFPPQLTSG
+530 WGFPATLSSG
-540 LKTAIVSMHHD
+540 LKSAIVSMHHD
-551 ILSSSALIS
+551 ILSASALRS
-560 GLICLVVS
+560 GLICLGVS
-568 IILWLWT
+568 LMLWLWT

-584 VGIIGV
+584 VGVVGI
-590 VTLVDMW
+590 VTLIDMW
-597 KVNKNYL
+597 SVNKNYL
-604 NNDSFSDPVVQLNG
+604 NNESFSDPVVQMNG

-682 ELNSFT
+682 ELADFT

-717 FIFGQ
+717 FIFGS

-731 IYHNGNGWFVDKLD
+731 IYHNGNGWFVDQLA

-754 AALHGMDTKRE
+754 AALHGMDTKRA

-772 RSALETTKLGQG
+772 RDVLETATLGQG
-784 TVELTQYAPNEMH
+784 TVELTHYAPNELH

-807 VVFSEIYYPGWTVTI
+807 VVFSEIYYPGWTATI
-822 DGNEAEL
+822 DGTAAEL
-829 GRVNYILRA
+829 GRANYILRA
-838 VRVPAGAHEIK
+838 LRVPAGEHEII

-858 TTTSIAFFA
+858 ATDTVAFFA
-867 IGCIKGALLVA
+867 IGGIHGLLIAA
-878 IIIAIRRWRKKRKA
+878 IIVTIRKRRKKVSA

>member
-1 MVKFLKNIAPDAV
+1 MVKFLKNSIPD
-14 AILAFL
+14 ILVILIFL
-20 VISFVYFATPI
+20 VISFVYFSTPI

-36 LGGHDSVASIGSGQ
+36 LGGHDSVASIGCGQ
-50 EQLQHL
+50 EQVQYYQ
-56 AETGE
+56 ETGE
-61 RTRWTGTMFSG
+61 RTRWTGTVFSG
-72 MPTYQISP
+72 MPTYQIAP
-80 SYSSGK
+80 SYDSGK
-86 LLDALYWVYGL
+86 LLDVVYAVYSL
-97 GTTGVLNYV
+97 GTTGVLSYV

-113 YILLRCFNLKPWV
+113 YILLRCFSVKPLL
-126 SAVGAV
+126 AGVGAV

-146 GHIWKAMTLALIP
+146 GHIWKVMTLALIP
-159 PTIAGMILCYRG
+159 PTIAGMFLCYRG
-171 KLLWGGALTALFTAL
+171 KLLWGGALVALFTAL
-186 QILSNH
+186 QIVSNH
-192 AQMSYY
+192 IQMSYY
-198 FFFLMALL
+198 FCFLMALIV
-206 TICYGVAAL
+206 ICYGVSAVKNGA
-215 LEKEKGERRKEE
+215 GELNLK
-227 DVASPLTAP
+227 
-236 PSPLTA
+236 
-242 TPSPLTA
+242 
-249 TPSPLTVKG
+249 K
-258 WLKATGVIVCA
+258 WLKATAVVVVA
-269 GILGVLANLPNL
+269 GIAGVLANLPTL
-281 YHTYTYSKES
+281 YHTYAYSKES

-300 PASSKQTATEGLDRD
+300 LPSSKQEVTDGLERD

-344 DREGVEKLD
+344 EREGVEKLE
-353 GYNEFRNN
+353 GYNDFRTN
-361 AYQFQQMTGGQAYP
+361 AYQFQQMTGGKAYP

-407 YVGGPVKWALVLATL
+407 YVGGPVKWALILATL

-440 IDYLPLYNKFRTVSS
+440 IDYLPMYNKFRTVSS

-465 LLAILA
+465 LLAMLA
-471 LAKALCQPETL
+471 LAKVLKSPETL
-482 FGSKAGRIGMGAA
+482 FGTKAGRIGMGVA

-515 CLSQNDAYTLNAMSG
+515 CLSQNDAQTLGAMNG
-530 WGFPPQLTSG
+530 WGFPAQLTSG

-551 ILSSSALIS
+551 ILSASALNS
-560 GLICLVVS
+560 GLICLAVS
-568 IILWLWT
+568 IMLWLWA

-584 VGIIGV
+584 VGVIGV

-604 NNDSFSDPVVQLNG
+604 NDDSFADPVVQLND

-625 EQILADTSLSY
+625 IQILADTSLSY
-636 RVANLGAGN
+636 RVANLSGGS

-668 LHRYQDLIDHHLNR
+668 LHRYQDLIDRHLNR
-682 ELNSFT
+682 ELSDFT

-717 FIFGQ
+717 FIFGK

-745 FVPNADKEM
+745 FVANADKEM
-754 AALHGMDTKRE
+754 AALYGMDTKHE

-772 RSALETTKLGQG
+772 RSVLETQTLGQG
-784 TVELTQYAPNEMH
+784 TVELTHYAPNEMH
-797 YKVQSAEGGV
+797 YKVQSEAGGV
-807 VVFSEIYYPGWTVTI
+807 VVFSEIYYPGWTATI
-822 DGNEAEL
+822 DGEAVEL
-829 GRVNYILRA
+829 GRVNYVLRA
-838 VRVPAGAHEIK
+838 LRVPAGAHEVK
-849 MEFRPASVD
+849 MEFRPTSVS
-858 TTTSIAFFA
+858 TTTGIAYFA
-867 IGCIKGALLVA
+867 ICGILGLFLVA
-878 IIIAIRRWRKKRKA
+878 IVVAIRKKRKTELTKN

>member
-1 MVKFLKNIAPDAV
+1 MVRFLKHIAPDVV

-20 VISFVYFATPI
+20 VISFAYFATPI

-50 EQLQHL
+50 EQVQFY

-72 MPTYQISP
+72 MPTYQIAP
-80 SYSSGK
+80 AYDSGK
-86 LLDALYWVYGL
+86 LLNFMYSIYGL

-113 YILLRCFNLKPWV
+113 YVLLRCFNLKPWL
-126 SAVGAV
+126 ATVGSV

-198 FFFLMALL
+198 FFFLMALITL
-206 TICYGVAAL
+206 CYGVATL
-215 LEKEKGERRKEE
+215 RGKKNTEE
-227 DVASPLTAP
+227 TSLT
-236 PSPLTA
+236 SNISSLT
-242 TPSPLTA
+242 PKS
-249 TPSPLTVKG
+249 
-258 WLKATGVIVCA
+258 WLKATGVIAFA

-281 YHTYTYSKES
+281 YHTYTYAKES

-300 PASSKQTATEGLDRD
+300 PPSSGQKATEGLDRD

-329 LLIPEFKGGGSRSIL
+329 LLIPEYKGGGSRSIL
-344 DREGVEKLD
+344 ERKGVEKLD
-353 GYNEFRNN
+353 GYNDFRTY
-361 AYQFQQMTGGQAYP
+361 AYQFQQMAGGQAYP
-375 PGIMEYWGDQ
+375 PGIFEYWGDQ

-407 YVGGPVKWALVLATL
+407 YVGGPLKWALVLATL
-422 LSFLFAWG
+422 LSLLFAWG

-440 IDYLPLYNKFRTVSS
+440 IDYLPMYNKFRTVSS
-455 ALVVAEFTFP
+455 ALVVVEFTFP
-465 LLAILA
+465 LLAMLA
-471 LAKALCQPETL
+471 LAKVLKAPETL
-482 FGSKAGRIGMGAA
+482 FGTKQGRIGMGVA
-495 TVLTTGLCL
+495 TALTTGLCL

-515 CLSQNDAYTLNAMSG
+515 CLSQNDAYTISAMNG
-530 WGFPPQLTSG
+530 WGFPAHFTSA
-540 LKTAIVSMHHD
+540 LKSAIVSMHHD
-551 ILSSSALIS
+551 ILSASALNS
-560 GLICLVVS
+560 GLICLAVS
-568 IILWLWT
+568 IVLWMWA
-575 KKRVPAWAV
+575 KKRIPAWAV
-584 VGIIGV
+584 IGV
-590 VTLVDMW
+590 IGAITLVDMW
-597 KVNKNYL
+597 MVNKNYL
-604 NNDSFSDPVVQLNG
+604 NNDSFSDPVVQLND

-625 EQILADTSLSY
+625 KQILADTSLSY

-682 ELNSFT
+682 ELTTFT

-717 FIFGQ
+717 FIFGRE
-722 KQQAFAVEN
+722 QQAFAVEN
-731 IYHNGNGWFVDKLD
+731 IYHNGNGWFVDQLD

-754 AALHGMDTKRE
+754 AALHGMDTKRA

-772 RSALETTKLGQG
+772 RDALETATLGEG
-784 TVELTQYAPNEMH
+784 TVELTHYAPNELH

-807 VVFSEIYYPGWTVTI
+807 VVFSEIYYPGWTATI
-822 DGNEAEL
+822 DGTAAEL
-829 GRVNYILRA
+829 GRANYILRA
-838 VRVPAGAHEIK
+838 LRVPAGEHEII
-849 MEFRPASVD
+849 MEFRPVSVETTD
-858 TTTSIAFFA
+858 TVAFLA
-867 IGCIKGALLVA
+867 IGGIHGLLIAA
-878 IIIAIRRWRKKRKA
+878 IIVTIRKRRKKVSA

>member
-1 MVKFLKNIAPDAV
+1 MVKFLKHIAPDAV

-20 VISFVYFATPI
+20 VISFAYFATPI

-50 EQLQHL
+50 EQVQFY

-72 MPTYQISP
+72 MPTYQIAP
-80 SYSSGK
+80 AYDSGK
-86 LLDALYWVYGL
+86 LLNFMYSIYGL

-113 YILLRCFNLKPWV
+113 YVLLRCFNIKPWLAV
-126 SAVGAV
+126 VGSA

-171 KLLWGGALTALFTAL
+171 KLLWGGAITALFTAL

-206 TICYGVAAL
+206 AICYGIAAL
-215 LEKEKGERRKEE
+215 LKKTQT
-227 DVASPLTAP
+227 DNSPLP
-236 PSPLTA
+236 LNPSLLTF
-242 TPSPLTA
+242 
-249 TPSPLTVKG
+249 KG
-258 WLKATGVIVCA
+258 WLKATGVIAFA

-281 YHTYTYSKES
+281 YHTYTYAKES

-300 PASSKQTATEGLDRD
+300 PPSAGQKATEGLDRD

-329 LLIPEFKGGGSRSIL
+329 LLIPEYKGGGSRSIL

-353 GYNEFRNN
+353 GYSDFRTH

-422 LSFLFAWG
+422 LSLLFAWG

-440 IDYLPLYNKFRTVSS
+440 IDYLPMYNKFRTVSS

-471 LAKALCQPETL
+471 LAKVLKSPETL
-482 FGSKAGRIGMGAA
+482 FGTKQGRIGMGVA

-504 LLAFVPSVAGD
+504 LLAFVPGVAGD
-515 CLSQNDAYTLNAMSG
+515 CLSQNDAYTIGAMNG
-530 WGFPPQLTSG
+530 WGFPAHFTSA
-540 LKTAIVSMHHD
+540 LKDAIVSMHHD
-551 ILSSSALIS
+551 ILSASALNS
-560 GLICLVVS
+560 GLICLAVS
-568 IILWLWT
+568 IVLWLWT
-575 KKRVPAWAV
+575 KKRIPAWAV
-584 VGIIGV
+584 VGVIGA
-590 VTLVDMW
+590 VTLTDMW
-597 KVNKNYL
+597 IVNKNYL
-604 NNDSFSDPVVQLNG
+604 NNESFSDPVVQLND

-636 RVANLGAGN
+636 RVANLGGGN

-682 ELNSFT
+682 ELATFT

-717 FIFGQ
+717 FIFGRE
-722 KQQAFAVEN
+722 QQAFAVEN
-731 IYHNGNGWFVDKLD
+731 IYHNGNGWFVDQLD

-772 RSALETTKLGQG
+772 RSALETQTLGQG

-797 YKVQSAEGGV
+797 YKVQSEAGGV
-807 VVFSEIYYPGWTVTI
+807 VVFSEIYYPGWTATI

-829 GRVNYILRA
+829 GRVNYVLRA
-838 VRVPAGAHEIK
+838 LRVPAGAHEVK
-849 MEFRPASVD
+849 MEFRPASVS
-858 TTTSIAFFA
+858 TTTGIAYFA
-867 IGCIKGALLVA
+867 ICGILGLFLVA
-878 IIIAIRRWRKKRKA
+878 IVVAIRKKRKTELTKN

>member
-1 MVKFLKNIAPDAV
+1 MVKFLKHIAPDAV

-20 VISFVYFATPI
+20 VISFAYFATPI

-50 EQLQHL
+50 EQVQFY

-72 MPTYQISP
+72 MPTYQIAP
-80 SYSSGK
+80 AYDSGK
-86 LLDALYWVYGL
+86 LLNFMYSIYGL

-113 YILLRCFNLKPWV
+113 YVLLRCFNLKPWLA
-126 SAVGAV
+126 AVGSV

-198 FFFLMALL
+198 FFFLMALITL
-206 TICYGVAAL
+206 CYGVATL
-215 LEKEKGERRKEE
+215 RGKKNTEE
-227 DVASPLTAP
+227 TSLTSNLSPLTP
-236 PSPLTA
+236 KS
-242 TPSPLTA
+242 
-249 TPSPLTVKG
+249 
-258 WLKATGVIVCA
+258 WLKATGVIAFA

-300 PASSKQTATEGLDRD
+300 SPAAGQKATEGLDRD

-329 LLIPEFKGGGSRSIL
+329 LLIPEYKGGGSRSIL

-353 GYNEFRNN
+353 GYNEFRTQ

-392 YVGAAICFLFVLGMF
+392 YVGAAICFLFVLGIF
-407 YVGGPVKWALVLATL
+407 YVGGPIKWALVLATL
-422 LSFLFAWG
+422 LSLLFAWG

-440 IDYLPLYNKFRTVSS
+440 IDYMPMYNKFRTVSS
-455 ALVVAEFTFP
+455 ALVVVEFTFP
-465 LLAILA
+465 LLAMLA
-471 LAKALCQPETL
+471 LAKVLKAPETL
-482 FGSKAGRIGMGAA
+482 FGTKQGRIGMGVA
-495 TVLTTGLCL
+495 TALTTGLCL

-515 CLSQNDAYTLNAMSG
+515 CLSQNDAYTISAMNG
-530 WGFPPQLTSG
+530 WGFPAHFTSA
-540 LKTAIVSMHHD
+540 LKSAIVSMHHD
-551 ILSSSALIS
+551 ILSASALNS
-560 GLICLVVS
+560 GLICLAVS
-568 IILWLWT
+568 IVLWMWA
-575 KKRVPAWAV
+575 KKRIPAWAV
-584 VGIIGV
+584 IGV
-590 VTLVDMW
+590 IGAITLVDMW
-597 KVNKNYL
+597 MVNKNYL
-604 NNDSFSDPVVQLNG
+604 NNDSFSDPVVQLND

-625 EQILADTSLSY
+625 KQILADTSLSY

-682 ELNSFT
+682 ELTTFT

-717 FIFGQ
+717 FIFGRE
-722 KQQAFAVEN
+722 QQAFAVEN
-731 IYHNGNGWFVDKLD
+731 IYHNGNGWYVDQLD

-754 AALHGMDTKRE
+754 ATLYGMDTKRA

-772 RSALETTKLGQG
+772 RDALETATLGQG
-784 TVELTQYAPNEMH
+784 TVELTHYAPNEMH
-797 YKVQSAEGGV
+797 YTVQSEEGGV
-807 VVFSEIYYPGWTVTI
+807 VVFSEIYYPGWTATI
-822 DGNEAEL
+822 DGTEVEL
-829 GRVNYILRA
+829 GRVNYVLRA
-838 VRVPAGAHEIK
+838 LRVPAGTHTIV
-849 MEFRPASVD
+849 MEFRPASVS
-858 TTTSIAFFA
+858 TTEHVAFLA
-867 IGCIKGALLVA
+867 IGCIKGLLLGAIIVA
-878 IIIAIRRWRKKRKA
+878 IRKRRKKNAV

>member
-1 MVKFLKNIAPDAV
+1 MVKFLKNIAPDAI

-20 VISFVYFATPI
+20 VISFAYFSTPL

-36 LGGHDSVASIGSGQ
+36 LGGHDSVASIGSGR

-80 SYSSGK
+80 SYDSGK
-86 LLDALYWVYGL
+86 LLDFMYATYGL

-113 YILLRCFNLKPWV
+113 YVLLRCFNLKPWL

-171 KLLWGGALTALFTAL
+171 KLLWGGAVTALFTAL

-192 AQMSYY
+192 VQMSYY

-206 TICYGVAAL
+206 TLCYGVAAL
-215 LEKEKGERRKEE
+215 RGKKSA
-227 DVASPLTAP
+227 DVTPLTPDSSPLTP
-236 PSPLTA
+236 NR
-242 TPSPLTA
+242 
-249 TPSPLTVKG
+249 SPLTVKT
-258 WLKATGVIVCA
+258 WLKATGVIAFA

-291 MRGKAELTP
+291 MRGKSELTP
-300 PASSKQTATEGLDRD
+300 SPAAGQKATEGLDRD

-329 LLIPEFKGGGSRSIL
+329 LLIPEYKGGGSRSIL
-344 DREGVEKLD
+344 DREGVEKLE
-353 GYNEFRNN
+353 GYNEFRSH

-392 YVGAAICFLFVLGMF
+392 YVGAAICFLFVLGIF

-422 LSFLFAWG
+422 LSLLFAWG

-440 IDYLPLYNKFRTVSS
+440 IDYLPMYNKFRTVSS

-465 LLAILA
+465 LLAMLA
-471 LAKALCQPETL
+471 LAKALRQPETL
-482 FGSKAGRIGMGAA
+482 LGTKQGRVGMGAA
-495 TVLTTGLCL
+495 MVLTTGLCL

-515 CLSQNDAYTLNAMSG
+515 CLSANDAYTLSAMTN
-530 WGFPPQLTSG
+530 WGFPASFTSG
-540 LKTAIVSMHHD
+540 MREAIVSMHHD
-551 ILSSSALIS
+551 ILSASALRS
-560 GLICLVVS
+560 GLICLAVGIV
-568 IILWLWT
+568 LWLWA
-575 KKRVPAWAV
+575 KKRVAAWAV
-584 VGIIGV
+584 WGLVGI

-597 KVNKNYL
+597 NINKNYL
-604 NNDSFSDPVVQLNG
+604 NNDSFSDPVVQLND

-682 ELNSFT
+682 ELADFT
-688 KALGAAAGDITSIK
+688 KALGSAAGDITSIK

-717 FIFGQ
+717 FIFGR

-731 IYHNGNGWFVDKLD
+731 IYHNGNGWYVDKLD
-745 FVPNADKEM
+745 FVPNADKEI

-772 RSALETTKLGQG
+772 RGSLETPTLGEG
-784 TVELTQYAPNEMH
+784 TVELTHYAPNELH

-822 DGNEAEL
+822 DGAEAEL

-838 VRVPAGAHEIK
+838 VRVPAGEHEIR
-849 MEFRPASVD
+849 MEFRPASVE
-858 TTTSIAFFA
+858 TTTSIAFLA
-867 IGCIKGALLVA
+867 IGCIQGALILAITVA
-878 IIIAIRRWRKKRKA
+878 IRKRRKQRKA

>member
-1 MVKFLKNIAPDAV
+1 MVKFLKHIAPDAV

-20 VISFVYFATPI
+20 VISFAYFATPI

-50 EQLQHL
+50 EQVQFY

-72 MPTYQISP
+72 MPTYQIAP
-80 SYSSGK
+80 SYDSGK
-86 LLDALYWVYGL
+86 LLNIMYSIYGL

-113 YILLRCFNLKPWV
+113 YVLLRCFNIKPWLAV
-126 SAVGAV
+126 VGSA

-159 PTIAGMILCYRG
+159 PTIAGMVLCYRG
-171 KLLWGGALTALFTAL
+171 KLLWGGAVTALFTAL

-206 TICYGVAAL
+206 AICYGIAAL
-215 LEKEKGERRKEE
+215 RKKTQT
-227 DVASPLTAP
+227 DNSPLP
-236 PSPLTA
+236 LNPSLLTF
-242 TPSPLTA
+242 
-249 TPSPLTVKG
+249 KG
-258 WLKATGVIVCA
+258 WLKATGVIAFA
-269 GILGVLANLPNL
+269 GVLGILANLPNL
-281 YHTYTYSKES
+281 YHTYTYAKES

-300 PASSKQTATEGLDRD
+300 PPSAGQKATEGLDRD

-329 LLIPEFKGGGSRSIL
+329 LLIPEYKGGGSRSIL
-344 DREGVEKLD
+344 EREGVEKLD
-353 GYNEFRNN
+353 GYSDFRSH

-422 LSFLFAWG
+422 LSLLFAWG

-440 IDYLPLYNKFRTVSS
+440 IDYLPMYNKFRTVSS
-455 ALVVAEFTFP
+455 ALVVVEFTFP

-471 LAKALCQPETL
+471 LAKVLKAPETL
-482 FGSKAGRIGMGAA
+482 FGTKQGRIGMGVA

-504 LLAFVPSVAGD
+504 LLAFVPGVAGD
-515 CLSQNDAYTLNAMSG
+515 CLSQNDAYTIGAMNG
-530 WGFPPQLTSG
+530 WGFPAHFTSA
-540 LKTAIVSMHHD
+540 LKDAIVSMHHD
-551 ILSSSALIS
+551 ILSASALNS
-560 GLICLVVS
+560 GLICLAV
-568 IILWLWT
+568 IIVLWLWT
-575 KKRVPAWAV
+575 KKRIPAWAV
-584 VGIIGV
+584 VGVIGA
-590 VTLVDMW
+590 VTLTDMW
-597 KVNKNYL
+597 MVNKNYL
-604 NNDSFSDPVVQLNG
+604 NNESFSDPVVQLND

-636 RVANLGAGN
+636 RVANLGGGS

-682 ELNSFT
+682 ELATFT

-717 FIFGQ
+717 FIFGRE
-722 KQQAFAVEN
+722 QQAFAVEN
-731 IYHNGNGWFVDKLD
+731 IYHNGNGWFVDQLD

-772 RSALETTKLGQG
+772 RSALETQTLGQG

-797 YKVQSAEGGV
+797 YKVQSEAGGV
-807 VVFSEIYYPGWTVTI
+807 VVFSEIYYPGWTATI

-829 GRVNYILRA
+829 GRVNYVLRA
-838 VRVPAGAHEIK
+838 LRVPAGTHDIK
-849 MEFRPASVD
+849 MEFRPTSVS
-858 TTTSIAFFA
+858 TTTGIAYFA
-867 IGCIKGALLVA
+867 ICGILGLFLVA
-878 IIIAIRRWRKKRKA
+878 IVVAIRKKRKTELTKN

>member
-1 MVKFLKNIAPDAV
+1 MVKFLKNSIPD
-14 AILAFL
+14 ILVILIFL
-20 VISFVYFATPI
+20 VISFVYFSTPI

-36 LGGHDSVASIGSGQ
+36 LGGHDSVASIGCGQ
-50 EQLQHL
+50 EQVQYYQ
-56 AETGE
+56 ETGE
-61 RTRWTGTMFSG
+61 RTRWTGTVFSG
-72 MPTYQISP
+72 MPTYQIAP
-80 SYSSGK
+80 AYDSGK
-86 LLDALYWVYGL
+86 LLNFLYSLYGL

-113 YILLRCFNLKPWV
+113 YILLRCFNLKPWL

-159 PTIAGMILCYRG
+159 PTIGGMILCYRG
-171 KLLWGGALTALFTAL
+171 KLLWGGAITALFTAL

-206 TICYGVAAL
+206 ALCYGVAAL
-215 LEKEKGERRKEE
+215 RKNAE
-227 DVASPLTAP
+227 VGNTPLTLNA
-236 PSPLTA
+236 
-242 TPSPLTA
+242 
-249 TPSPLTVKG
+249 
-258 WLKATGVIVCA
+258 WLKATGVIAFA

-281 YHTYTYSKES
+281 YHTYTYAQQS
-291 MRGKAELTP
+291 MRGKAELSP
-300 PASSKQTATEGLDRD
+300 LPSSKQEATEGLDRD

-329 LLIPEFKGGGSRSIL
+329 LLIPEYKGGGSRSIL
-344 DREGVEKLD
+344 EREGVEKLD
-353 GYNEFRNN
+353 GYDQFRSH
-361 AYQFQQMTGGQAYP
+361 AYQFQQMTGGKAYP
-375 PGIMEYWGDQ
+375 PGVLEYWGDQ

-392 YVGAAICFLFVLGMF
+392 YVGAAVCFLFVLGVF

-440 IDYLPLYNKFRTVSS
+440 IDHLPMYNKFRTVSS

-471 LAKALCQPETL
+471 LAKVLQSPETL
-482 FGSKAGRIGMGAA
+482 FGTKAGRIGMGLA
-495 TVLTTGLCL
+495 TVFTTGLCL
-504 LLAFVPSVAGD
+504 LLAFIPSVAGD
-515 CLSQNDAYTLNAMSG
+515 CLSQNDAYTLGAMNG
-530 WGFPPQLTSG
+530 WGFPAQFTG
-540 LKTAIVSMHHD
+540 ALKDAIVSMHQD
-551 ILSSSALIS
+551 ILSASALNS
-560 GLICLVVS
+560 GLICLAVS
-568 IILWLWT
+568 IVLWLWT

-584 VGIIGV
+584 VGVVGI
-590 VTLVDMW
+590 VTLIDMW
-597 KVNKNYL
+597 SVNKNYL
-604 NNDSFSDPVVQLNG
+604 NNESFSDPVVQMNG

-682 ELNSFT
+682 ELTDFT
-688 KALGAAAGDITSIK
+688 KAIGAAAGDIASIQ

-717 FIFGQ
+717 FIFGRE
-722 KQQAFAVEN
+722 QQAFAVEN
-731 IYHNGNGWFVDKLD
+731 IYHNGNGWFVDRLD

-772 RSALETTKLGQG
+772 RGALETQTLGQG
-784 TVELTQYAPNEMH
+784 TVELTSYAPNEMH
-797 YKVQSAEGGV
+797 YKVQSEAGGV
-807 VVFSEIYYPGWTVTI
+807 VVFSEIYYPGWTATI

-829 GRVNYILRA
+829 GRANYVLRA
-838 VRVPAGAHEIK
+838 LRVPAGEHEIV
-849 MEFRPASVD
+849 MEFRPASVSATD
-858 TTTSIAFFA
+858 SVAFLA
-867 IGCIKGALLVA
+867 IGGITGLLIAAISVA
-878 IIIAIRRWRKKRKA
+878 IKRRRQKNAS